1 MARRS
6 AVVLLVVVAL
16 VALAG
21 PAAATA
27 TTLPELPDGVN
38 SIVGPEPGQTSG
50 PVDADDR
57 GGANQLALF
66 GVIVLAIGGI
76 GLLVTRDVRRAKARR
91 AEV

>member
-1 MARRS
+1 
-6 AVVLLVVVAL
+6 VVLLL
-16 VALAG
+16 VAVLV
-21 PAAATA
+21 AAPSGATA

-38 SIVGPEPGQTSG
+38 SILGPKPGQGSG

-76 GLLVTRDVRRAKARR
+76 GLLVTRDVRRARARR
-91 AEV
+91 AAS